1 MASSGTGS
9 RMFNLFQINGNIE
22 VFGHELELLPSRT
35 NLCTRINSINKE
47 KYLTRTSSKN
57 KSTMKIFKNIIDK
70 LIFNYFIFNET
81 T

>member
-9 RMFNLFQINGNIE
+9 RMFNLFQINGKIK

-47 KYLTRTSSKN
+47 KDPTATSSKT
-57 KSTMKIFKNIIDK
+57 KSTMKTSKI
-70 LIFNYFIFNET
+70 L
-81 T
+81 